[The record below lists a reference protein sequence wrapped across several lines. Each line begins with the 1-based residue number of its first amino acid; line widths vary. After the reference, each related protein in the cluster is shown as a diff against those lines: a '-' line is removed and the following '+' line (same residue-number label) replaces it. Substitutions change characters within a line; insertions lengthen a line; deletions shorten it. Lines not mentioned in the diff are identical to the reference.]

1 MKKLFA
7 LAAVGL
13 ALSQTGCGCT
23 RPFTNWFNR
32 GDDCN
37 PPACTTGG
45 GAGGWMP
52 RSTTGYAPSGPP
64 MILPGQIEV
73 VPAQ

>member
-1 MKKLFA
+1 MRKMFAFAAVVGFA
-7 LAAVGL
+7 LA
-13 ALSQTGCGCT
+13 QTGCGCT

-45 GAGGWMP
+45 AGGWMP
-52 RSTTGYAPSGPP
+52 RATGYAPSGPP